1 MKNLLISKLV
11 GSFAAAALVVGMAG
25 STAFAQDKAPT
36 KPAEAAQPAKTKD
49 GAKPKDADKSKD
61 KDKNKDGHKHEKGE
75 KVGHLH
81 VGDSAPDFTGKDLE
95 GKEHK
100 LSDLTKAG
108 KTVVLVWFNPDCPF
122 VVKHFKDGNN
132 TFKTMADAFKDKE
145 VVVLAINSG
154 AKGKQGAGNERNE
167 KAKKDWSITI
177 PIILDEAGTIGKA
190 YGAKNSPAT
199 YVISKTGSVAYMG
212 AIDND
217 SSPKGPG
224 STNYAIQAVNELLAG
239 KAVSVAETKPY
250 GCGVKYAD

>member
-1 MKNLLISKLV
+1 MKNLLVSKLV
-11 GSFAAAALVVGMAG
+11 GSLAAAALVVGMAG
-25 STAFAQDKAPT
+25 SAAFAQDKAPA
-36 KPAEAAQPAKTKD
+36 KPAEAAQPAKEKE
-49 GAKPKDADKSKD
+49 GAKPKDADKAKD
-61 KDKNKDGHKHEKGE
+61 KAKDKDGHKHGKGE
-75 KVGHLH
+75 KVDHLH
-81 VGDSAPDFTGKDLE
+81 VGDSAPDFTGKDLD

-108 KTVVLVWFNPDCPF
+108 KTVVLVWFNPDCPY

-132 TFKTMADAFKDKE
+132 TFQKMADAFKDKD

-154 AKGKQGAGNERNE
+154 AKGKQGAGSERNA
-167 KAKKDWSITI
+167 KAKKDWNISF

-199 YVISKTGSVAYMG
+199 YVISKTGSLAYMG

-217 SSPKGPG
+217 STPKGPG